1 MLLRKV
7 QVMEEKLGQLL
18 QMYQAWIALAQ
29 EARYLATDE
38 AREPANDKALALM
51 GYYTAIAEVW
61 ESAAGDLLQWIEA
74 VEKAPTQRRY

>member
-1 MLLRKV
+1 
-7 QVMEEKLGQLL
+7 MEEKLGQLL

-29 EARYLATDE
+29 EARNLATDE
-38 AREPANDKALALM
+38 AREKTNTNALALM

-74 VEKAPTQRRY
+74 VEKAANQRRY

>member
-1 MLLRKV
+1 
-7 QVMEEKLGQLL
+7 MEEKLGQLL

-29 EARYLATDE
+29 EARNLATDE
-38 AREPANDKALALM
+38 ARAKTDTNALALM

-74 VEKAPTQRRY
+74 VEKATAQRRY

>member
-1 MLLRKV
+1 
-7 QVMEEKLGQLL
+7 MEEKLGQLL
-18 QMYQAWIALAQ
+18 QIYQAWIALAQ

-38 AREPANDKALALM
+38 AREKTDTNGLALM

-74 VEKAPTQRRY
+74 VEKAVSQRRY